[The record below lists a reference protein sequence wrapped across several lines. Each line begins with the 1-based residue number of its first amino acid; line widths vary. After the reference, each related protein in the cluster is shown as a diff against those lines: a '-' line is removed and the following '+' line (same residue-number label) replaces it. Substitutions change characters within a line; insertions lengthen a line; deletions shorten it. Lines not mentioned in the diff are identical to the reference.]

1 MCISTYV
8 TYTVQPNNLSLE
20 LEETG
25 QERHLSAIRPNP
37 LKAGFHSWQIQG
49 HNQSRKSTYYL
60 VKIKNQ
66 SRKGSHSRSL
76 MELKSSEFSIL
87 QILLMM

>member
-60 VKIKNQ
+60 VKIKN
-66 SRKGSHSRSL
+66 
-76 MELKSSEFSIL
+76 
-87 QILLMM
+87 